1 MRVTF
6 QGVLVSL
13 LLVLPAACTGAT
25 GTPSPSPLPSPTAT
39 GVMPTEVPASA
50 TLVASAATASTTSSS
65 TPSSTATFDATQ
77 SAAMTLEAIRVAV
90 TASGVPEGSTEFD
103 AQVAATQCLLIPPA
117 TSTPLPWQLEP
128 QMPFQVSGNCLGN
141 DLPGQA
147 ARIWQRGVWTEADDF
162 LFANPADLELARHR
176 YLDYLG
182 LISLQAGAPGDAFA
196 SELAKYMNSTAMLP
210 APESCLANEI
220 NDGLTTLLETGQ
232 YVRLTFT
239 QPLQWDEDYHLFISA
254 GVVELALP
262 WSTLSVRQELIAADT
277 GTTLKVETLSRLAGA
292 ALMTWNNGEWYVTDD
307 TGGYYCNNLLQFVE

>member
-1 MRVTF
+1 
-6 QGVLVSL
+6 
-13 LLVLPAACTGAT
+13 
-25 GTPSPSPLPSPTAT
+25 
-39 GVMPTEVPASA
+39 
-50 TLVASAATASTTSSS
+50 
-65 TPSSTATFDATQ
+65 
-77 SAAMTLEAIRVAV
+77 MTLEAIRVAV